1 MSADDD
7 LRFMRRALELA
18 ERGAGFVNPNPMVG
32 AVLVKNGKVIAEGY
46 HAAFGGLHA
55 EAAALRKAGGSACG
69 ADLYVT
75 LEPCAHTG
83 KTPPCADALVEAG
96 IARCV
101 AAMEDPFPSVAGRGF
116 ERLRRAGIAVECG
129 LCELQARELNQPFLK
144 RAKGGSP
151 YLFLKAAVT
160 LDGKLAAR
168 SGHSRWISNEAA
180 RRRVHLLRGRF
191 AAVAV
196 GAGTAAADDPRLNC
210 RLNGTAHQPARIV
223 VDGALSLPLSLR
235 FVTQASDGRSYLLTT
250 KKAAAAFPEK
260 RRQLT
265 EAGVTVAEFESADG
279 RFRLPPQALSDA
291 AAAWGFDSVMVEG
304 GCGLISSLAAADA
317 FDAGEIF
324 VAPVILGDSE
334 AVPLMDGFSPSVID
348 DGWRLP
354 NAETALYDGQ
364 VSYRFQ
370 KKVW

>member
-55 EAAALRKAGGSACG
+55 EAAALRKAGAAARG

-144 RAKGGSP
+144 RAQGGSP

-180 RRRVHLLRGRF
+180 RRR
-191 AAVAV
+191 
-196 GAGTAAADDPRLNC
+196 
-210 RLNGTAHQPARIV
+210 
-223 VDGALSLPLSLR
+223 
-235 FVTQASDGRSYLLTT
+235 
-250 KKAAAAFPEK
+250 
-260 RRQLT
+260 
-265 EAGVTVAEFESADG
+265 
-279 RFRLPPQALSDA
+279 
-291 AAAWGFDSVMVEG
+291 
-304 GCGLISSLAAADA
+304 GC
-317 FDAGEIF
+317 E
-324 VAPVILGDSE
+324 
-334 AVPLMDGFSPSVID
+334 
-348 DGWRLP
+348 
-354 NAETALYDGQ
+354 
-364 VSYRFQ
+364 
-370 KKVW
+370 